1 VFVTLRGLFVGS
13 SGAILELSNSM
24 MSLVGL
30 GRNAAGRYVVLFRY
44 YLLYSKTGGPL
55 GPPTGGSRCALNPSR
70 WCSWISRCTCELQ
83 YVIRLLTGNSGCNG
97 NLLPK
102 GHRLDSLVYS
112 PSTSIKANPSVPAV
126 REMSLF
132 FTVAVCCL
140 SFRIF
145 GMHSGSLN
153 GVNH

>member
-1 VFVTLRGLFVGS
+1 
-13 SGAILELSNSM
+13 M

-44 YLLYSKTGGPL
+44 YLLYSKTGGLSVPQRGAPGVLSIAL
-55 GPPTGGSRCALNPSR
+55 GGVVGYHVVRVNY
-70 WCSWISRCTCELQ
+70 Q

-126 REMSLF
+126 REISLF
-132 FTVAVCCL
+132 LLLLFAAYL
-140 SFRIF
+140 SEFLECIRVHL
-145 GMHSGSLN
+145 ME
-153 GVNH
+153 